1 MDDKI
6 AKRAVSIDTI
16 AEALGVHRSTV
27 SRALSDRSDHRIPAE
42 TVERIRQMAV
52 QMNWAPNPWA
62 RSLTTHRTMT
72 LGLLIPRLSDV
83 VLATIFEAAEV
94 EARKFGYYT
103 LTVSSQDDPDE
114 TLRLASA
121 LVDRRIDGV
130 MLATSNIV
138 DETPA
143 FLASEKIPFIL
154 INRSNSDYLCVRGD
168 DELGGH
174 MAVEHLLDEG
184 HRRIGM
190 ISGPMTVSTAIYR
203 RQGYLRA
210 LESRGVPADE
220 RYIVGSS
227 FQAKDGYL
235 AARELLRMHH
245 SPTAIFAVNDSVAI
259 GAMSAAREAGVRV
272 PEDLAV
278 VGYNDSAVASLL
290 PTPLSS
296 VRMPL
301 SLMGKKGV
309 EMLISMVD
317 GTTPPPQEDV
327 LFTPELIVR
336 QSSDL
341 RVA

>member
-1 MDDKI
+1 MDDKT

-16 AEALGVHRSTV
+16 AQALGVHRSTV

-52 QMNWAPNPWA
+52 QLNWAPNPWA

-94 EARKFGYYT
+94 EARRFGYYT
-103 LTVSSQDDPDE
+103 LTVSSQDDPGE
-114 TLRLASA
+114 ALRLASG

-130 MLATSNIV
+130 MLATSHIV

-143 FLASEKIPFIL
+143 FLASKKLPFIL

-168 DELGGH
+168 DEAGGY
-174 MAVEHLLDEG
+174 MAVEHLLDQG
-184 HRRIGM
+184 HRRVGM
-190 ISGPMTVSTAIYR
+190 ISGPLTVSTAIYR
-203 RQGYLRA
+203 RQGYVRA
-210 LESRGVPADE
+210 LESRGVAVDE
-220 RYIVGSS
+220 RYMVGSS

-235 AARELLRMHH
+235 AARELLSMQDR
-245 SPTAIFAVNDSVAI
+245 PTAIFAVNDSVAI
-259 GAMSAAREAGVRV
+259 GAMSAAREAGLRV
-272 PEDLAV
+272 PDDLAV
-278 VGYNDSAVASLL
+278 VGYNDSEVASLL

-296 VRMPL
+296 VRIPL
-301 SLMGKKGV
+301 APMGKKGV
-309 EMLISMVD
+309 EILTSMVD
-317 GTTPPPQEDV
+317 GTSQQPQEDV

-341 RVA
+341 RLA